1 MQHFLHDLPLYGHV
15 ERGGG
20 LVRQEDGRIHQHGD
34 RNARAL
40 IHAAGEL
47 EGIAVPDPLTVLKV
61 QLFKE
66 LQRGALCLGH
76 IHLAVC
82 RHALDDLLADR
93 AGRAQGCAAV
103 LKDHADLL
111 AADPAHLLGRHV
123 RKAFP
128 FKPDVA
134 SCDHAAAAQKPH
146 RGLEQ
151 RGFSGAGFTH
161 QTEDLAGMELKA
173 HVMDDG
179 LPVEGDLHMLIVQ

>member
-1 MQHFLHDLPLYGHV
+1 M
-15 ERGGG
+15 
-20 LVRQEDGRIHQHGD
+20 
-34 RNARAL
+34 
-40 IHAAGEL
+40 
-47 EGIAVPDPLTVLKV
+47 

-76 IHLAVC
+76 IHLAVR

-93 AGRAQGCAAV
+93 AGRAQGRAAV

-134 SCDHAAAAQKPH
+134 SCDHAAAAQKAH

-151 RGFSGAGFTH
+151 RGFSGAGLTH

-179 LPVEGDLHMLIVQ
+179 IPVEGDLHMLIVQ